1 MGFGTLEDLEGS
13 FELVVFSEPYEANA
27 ALFARAKNGDEGEGP
42 VPLLVSGTLE
52 EGESPKILVRDII
65 PLSQAEEKLAATLRV
80 KMIEKEIS
88 RDRLD
93 ALVKVLASHPGDCPV
108 VIHVLIPE
116 ESETTVSVSAVRG
129 VRATPEMCRDVDAL
143 FGRKVTELSL

>member
-1 MGFGTLEDLEGS
+1 
-13 FELVVFSEPYEANA
+13 
-27 ALFARAKNGDEGEGP
+27 
-42 VPLLVSGTLE
+42 
-52 EGESPKILVRDII
+52 
-65 PLSQAEEKLAATLRV
+65 
-80 KMIEKEIS
+80 
-88 RDRLD
+88 
-93 ALVKVLASHPGDCPV
+93 V